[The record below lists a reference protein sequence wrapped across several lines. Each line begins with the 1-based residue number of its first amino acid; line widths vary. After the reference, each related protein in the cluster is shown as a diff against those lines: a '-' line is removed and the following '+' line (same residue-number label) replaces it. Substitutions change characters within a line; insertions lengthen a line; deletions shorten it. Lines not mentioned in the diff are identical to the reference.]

1 MALVAQFNLYLFK
14 GGTHGER
21 VSAGAFHGRFF
32 IIGGVDVSFHVDS
45 VAVGCL
51 PVKPLTP
58 FGCSAILYP
67 SYQPRF
73 SFSPMGSRGEAK
85 RIPMV
90 TIPTLEDM
98 LKAGVHFGHKVSNWH
113 PHMEPYIFTE
123 RSGVHIINLELTRKK
138 LEEALEAARRMAA
151 EGKTIV
157 FVGTKKQAQ
166 DIVRQYAEQCGMPY
180 ANERWI
186 GGLITN
192 FGEIHKLIKKYLTL
206 KEQKVNGELEKYTKK
221 EQLEFERE
229 IERLSHMVGGIA
241 TLERLPDALFVL
253 DMRGEKT
260 ALTEATR
267 KNVTVFGLC
276 DTNANPARATY
287 VIPANDDAVNSITM
301 VASLMAEAIAE
312 GRAEWKEKQATL
324 AVKKDE
330 KVGRVFTKEQSE

>member
-1 MALVAQFNLYLFK
+1 
-14 GGTHGER
+14 
-21 VSAGAFHGRFF
+21 
-32 IIGGVDVSFHVDS
+32 
-45 VAVGCL
+45 
-51 PVKPLTP
+51 
-58 FGCSAILYP
+58 
-67 SYQPRF
+67 
-73 SFSPMGSRGEAK
+73 MGSRGEAK

-113 PHMEPYIFTE
+113 PHMEPYIFAE
-123 RSGVHIINLELTRKK
+123 RSGIHVINLELTRKK
-138 LEEALEAARRMAA
+138 LEEACEAARQMAA

-157 FVGTKKQAQ
+157 FVGTKKQAH

-180 ANERWI
+180 VNERWI
-186 GGLITN
+186 GGLVTN

-206 KEQKVNGELEKYTKK
+206 KEQKAKGELEKYTKK

-229 IERLSHMVGGIA
+229 IERLDKMVGGIYA
-241 TLERLPDALFVL
+241 LERLPDALFVL

-260 ALTEATR
+260 ALTEAAR

-287 VIPANDDAVNSITM
+287 VIPANDDAVNSLTM

-312 GRAEWKEKQATL
+312 GRKEWKEKQATMV
-324 AVKKDE
+324 VKKDE
-330 KVGRVFTKEQSE
+330 KKAVREFTKEQSE